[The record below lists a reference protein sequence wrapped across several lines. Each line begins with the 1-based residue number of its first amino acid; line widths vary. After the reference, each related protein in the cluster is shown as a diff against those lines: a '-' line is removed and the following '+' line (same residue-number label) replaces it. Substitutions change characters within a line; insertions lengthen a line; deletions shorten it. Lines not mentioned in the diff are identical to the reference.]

1 MKHWEGLHKDLYSK
15 FSSHKACWNVSFVMS
30 FFTLDDCNALDVH
43 YDHGVR
49 DDCKDDC
56 NDCNAHDG
64 SDLCDI
70 YDVCNIRS
78 VLCLLKLKYL

>member
-1 MKHWEGLHKDLYSK
+1 MRTAQRLSLTILFPQGLLERVFCDVV
-15 FSSHKACWNVSFVMS
+15 FD
-30 FFTLDDCNALDVH
+30 LDDCNALDVH

-49 DDCKDDC
+49 DDCKVYD
-56 NDCNAHDG
+56 DCNAHDD

-78 VLCLLKLKYL
+78 VLCLLKGQ